1 MPPRSPPPRFA
12 VFTLSD
18 LTFVGPGG
26 WGIKYGERMFDTIS
40 KVIVDVAGAHEV
52 LLRQIGVSDA
62 IRQGGGVR
70 CNLPER
76 CPSIGRCLIPT
87 A

>member
-1 MPPRSPPPRFA
+1 
-12 VFTLSD
+12 
-18 LTFVGPGG
+18 
-26 WGIKYGERMFDTIS
+26 MFDTIS